1 MTPDEL
7 KIVTEFRA
15 TELFHD
21 LETPHLHKLA
31 SVATETPFSEGQII
45 YRPGEVGQAIYLV
58 LEGEVTIEMEVPDYG
73 MVTIFNVGPGHL
85 FGWSSIFPPR
95 RKKARARVLQPTRA
109 IVINASQLLDLFRS
123 DHRFESAVMG
133 LIAEIVADRMQAT
146 RFELAKLVA
155 SYQEEV

>member
-7 KIVTEFRA
+7 KIVTELRA
-15 TELFHD
+15 TELFHG

-123 DHRFESAVMG
+123 DHSFESAITG

-155 SYQEEV
+155 SFQEEV